1 MDTLAELVEDT
12 YSSDLRDDSG
22 PLQCVARSFQ
32 TAVKATLTRSPHMQA
47 LMQDKGLF
55 SSAEMPLENFPADAL
70 GLLRALN
77 KGDVQDLS
85 AETIMAAAS
94 KVEESRRAFDFLL
107 MQSVANSTVT
117 AAPIPAPKLLPVHA
131 KGSAETGL
139 AAEDFFGTNGTAL
152 MVTHIAGPD
161 SSTPLASPI
170 SGTPT
175 ANETVARQLQVLKA
189 EVRTLRA
196 SSQTAPREE
205 QYAQRSES
213 YSEVTRRGGEGGL
226 SAEPNLSGVGPAL
239 IEGKG
244 LEAPAGSKPTQ
255 FVDSTTNA
263 DIFRIG
269 YEAILTKDA
278 VHIGGLGTR
287 AVMSISAVMLLQL
300 LADPDTC
307 ASDVF
312 KAEHDLFIPAS
323 MLVGFAT
330 RAC

>member
-12 YSSDLRDDSG
+12 SSSDLRDDSG

-117 AAPIPAPKLLPVHA
+117 AAPIPAPELLPVHA

-139 AAEDFFGTNGTAL
+139 AAEDFFW
-152 MVTHIAGPD
+152 H
-161 SSTPLASPI
+161 
-170 SGTPT
+170 
-175 ANETVARQLQVLKA
+175 
-189 EVRTLRA
+189 
-196 SSQTAPREE
+196 
-205 QYAQRSES
+205 
-213 YSEVTRRGGEGGL
+213 
-226 SAEPNLSGVGPAL
+226 
-239 IEGKG
+239 
-244 LEAPAGSKPTQ
+244 
-255 FVDSTTNA
+255 
-263 DIFRIG
+263 
-269 YEAILTKDA
+269 
-278 VHIGGLGTR
+278 
-287 AVMSISAVMLLQL
+287 
-300 LADPDTC
+300 
-307 ASDVF
+307 
-312 KAEHDLFIPAS
+312 
-323 MLVGFAT
+323 
-330 RAC
+330 